1 MKDIFLELASKY
13 SNETTAQTLW
23 EEIALAYN
31 HKNRHYHNIGHL
43 QNMFNELLSVKEQID
58 DWDTMLFA
66 LFYHDAVYSATK
78 KDNELKSSKM
88 AINNLRSIDYDAY
101 KTSSCLELI
110 MATQHHSE
118 SGIKDINLFTD
129 ADLSILGQP
138 WETYEA
144 YYKNVRKEY
153 SIYPDF
159 LYNPGRKKALEHFL
173 EMDTIFK
180 TEHFKNLYE
189 DAARLNISKEIMLL

>member
-1 MKDIFLELASKY
+1 MKDIFLNLATPY
-13 SNETTAQTLW
+13 CNETKALHLW
-23 EEIALAYN
+23 DEIALAYN
-31 HKNRHYHNIGHL
+31 HKNRHYHNLEHL
-43 QNMFNELLSVKEQID
+43 QNMFNALLPVKEQID

-88 AINNLRSIDYDAY
+88 AINNLRSIGYDAY
-101 KTSSCLELI
+101 KTSLCLELI
-110 MATQHHSE
+110 MATQHHSA

-138 WETYEA
+138 WEVYETYC
-144 YYKNVRKEY
+144 KNVRKEY
-153 SIYPDF
+153 NIYPDL
-159 LYNPGRKKALEHFL
+159 LYNPGRKKALGHFL

-180 TEHFKNLYE
+180 TEHFKEHYE
-189 DAARLNISKEIMLL
+189 DVARLNISKEIKFL